1 MSFALRILP
10 ALGLT
15 CALLSFGPASQAG
28 VAPRIA
34 SPNRPAPVSGRLV
47 QLARSSQAQPAQS
60 GQIPAQR
67 QHPAYTLPP
76 HKLAK
81 AIALGR
87 IRTIL
92 HFGGALWGL
101 AVLGLL
107 LTTRFAAGLEQRMA
121 RITQRRWL
129 QGLLFFAALLVLVEI
144 ADLPLGMY
152 AHHVS
157 LSYGISVQNWSG
169 WFLDNAKGLAV
180 TLGSVPFFLLFN
192 WVVRVSPRRYWLWA
206 WLVTLPIMVLSA
218 LGEPL
223 LEPIFNKFEP
233 LSQSNPA
240 LVARLETVVAR
251 TGTHIPPERIFLM
264 KASLKTNG
272 LNAYVTGIGATKRIV
287 VWDTTAGRIPD
298 DEILF
303 LFAHESGHYVLN
315 HIPKGLAAATVFLFF
330 LYWVCA
336 RFASG
341 VAGRFG
347 RRWGLVEG
355 KGEGE
360 SPLSSRAGFVLL
372 LFVVS
377 LATFVL
383 EPIDNTFS
391 RYMEH
396 QADVYG
402 QEAIHTLVPDPQ
414 KTAVSAFDRLGEV
427 WLEDP
432 NPSPFLEFWTYS
444 HPSIQH
450 RAAFAAQYDPWA
462 NGGRGE
468 FFKDRD

>member
-10 ALGLT
+10 ALGLA
-15 CALLSFGPASQAG
+15 CALISFGPISQAL

-34 SPNRPAPVSGRLV
+34 SPGHPAPVSGRLI
-47 QLARSSQAQPAQS
+47 QPAQH
-60 GQIPAQR
+60 PAQPE
-67 QHPAYTLPP
+67 QPAYSLPP
-76 HKLAK
+76 GTLAK

-107 LTTRFAAGLEQRMA
+107 LSTRIAAGLQQRMA

-129 QGLLFFAALLVLVEI
+129 QGVLFFAALLVLLEL
-144 ADLPLGMY
+144 ADLPLGIY

-157 LSYGISVQNWSG
+157 LSYGISVQSWPS
-169 WFLDNAKGLAV
+169 WLLDNAKGLAV
-180 TLGSVPFFLLFN
+180 TLGSVPFLLLFN
-192 WVVRVSPRRYWLWA
+192 WIVRVSPHHYWLWV
-206 WLVTLPIMVLSA
+206 WLATLPIMVLST

-223 LEPIFNKFEP
+223 LEPFFNKFEP

-251 TGTHIPPERIFLM
+251 TGTRIPPKRIFLM

-272 LNAYVTGIGATKRIV
+272 LNAYVTGIGVTKRIV

-315 HIPKGLAAATVFLFF
+315 HIPKGLAAGAVFLFF
-330 LYWVCA
+330 VYWACA
-336 RFASG
+336 RFAARMSL
-341 VAGRFG
+341 RFG
-347 RRWGLVEG
+347 PRWGLFDDLDEG
-355 KGEGE
+355 R

-372 LFVVS
+372 LFIVA
-377 LATFVL
+377 LASFVL
-383 EPIDNTFS
+383 EPVDNTFS
-391 RYMEH
+391 RFIEH

-414 KTAVSAFDRLGEV
+414 KTVVSAFNRLGEA

-450 RAAFAAQYDPWA
+450 RASFAAHYNPWA
-462 NGGRGE
+462 SGGHGE
-468 FFKDRD
+468 FFRK